1 MFCNRSGFKY
11 FDVSII
17 DCKRFESYG
26 SILIPSHLQYLQFP
40 LTRKSTLFFRCIH
53 SNDSLLKATRNYC
66 LLLRIPFCAWINFGS
81 FPEFSI
87 NLQKI
92 LSLFIL
98 FIGLVG
104 FSLLFFFFLNGKLLV
119 LLHRKRILFKG
130 REDGVHL
137 RAWSDLVWKWSE

>member
-40 LTRKSTLFFRCIH
+40 LTRKGTLFFRYIH
-53 SNDSLLKATRNYC
+53 SNDSLLKAIRNYC
-66 LLLRIPFCAWINFGS
+66 SLLRIPFCAWINFGS
-81 FPEFSI
+81 FPEFLI

-104 FSLLFFFFLNGKLLV
+104 FSSFFFLNGKLLV

-137 RAWSDLVWKWSE
+137 RAWSDLV

>member
-26 SILIPSHLQYLQFP
+26 SILIPSHLQYLQFL
-40 LTRKSTLFFRCIH
+40 LTRKGTLFFRCIH

-104 FSLLFFFFLNGKLLV
+104 FSSFFFFFFDGKFPVRLKV
-119 LLHRKRILFKG
+119 GKMVFT
-130 REDGVHL
+130 
-137 RAWSDLVWKWSE
+137 